1 MKFECQIKEG
11 ERVYFKSKN
20 KNIEGEV
27 KRIFKLFS
35 EDKINDYAFI
45 VVNENNLELVINVK
59 ELSLYLPVEITKESI
74 QAFEKYYLV
83 KYRFQDIEA
92 GTILCLFEDSVTRE
106 NKIYSRDLDVLI
118 HANITKII
126 IDKIGED
133 RYGIDFKAI
142 SKKESKFLY
151 PIKPIGDRLDIDM
164 KSIDCIKNQSFV
176 FYRQENERGCAAVH
190 EIVEIGGFNFLLLHV
205 TILLFLLFHF
215 LLKSFHL

>member
-11 ERVYFKSKN
+11 DRVYFKSQN

-45 VVNENNLELVINVK
+45 TVNENNLELVINVK
-59 ELSLYLPVEITKESI
+59 ELRLSSLEENTIEKR

-83 KYRFQDIEA
+83 KNRFQDIEA
-92 GTILCLFEDSVTRE
+92 GTIFCLFEDSVTGE
-106 NKIYSRDLDVLI
+106 KKIYSRDLDVLI
-118 HANITKII
+118 TGNNAKII
-126 IDKIGED
+126 IDKVGED
-133 RYGIDFKAI
+133 RFGIDFKAI

-151 PIKPIGDRLDIDM
+151 PIQPMDKRLNTHM
-164 KSIDCIKNQSFV
+164 SSMNFIKNGSFI
-176 FYRQENERGCAAVH
+176 FFGEEKSYAAVH

-205 TILLFLLFHF
+205 NSLMLMSSLFLIIN
-215 LLKSFHL
+215 